1 MRIAGAAAISPF
13 APSSGRLP
21 VAEGSPVS
29 EEKGLV
35 KGSPRREASDEQAA
49 VPPPII
55 PIRAKRDSVL
65 KPRTF
70 PRTRIDAPA

>member
-1 MRIAGAAAISPF
+1 MCGISPCPLL
-13 APSSGRLP
+13 ADIRGRLP

-29 EEKGLV
+29 EANGLV

-55 PIRAKRDSVL
+55 PMRAKRDSVL

-70 PRTRIDAPA
+70 PRTRIDAPV